1 MPQRALARLQ
11 GTNMKTTHL
20 RFTTRA
26 LLHAGAAI
34 IAIGTAQSASAADTA
49 PSEKDAAGTA
59 SAEAASS
66 DSNPPDADAPS
77 ENASASAG
85 SSDASSAQQ
94 TDDTGILVTARRREE
109 RAQDVPIALT
119 AVSGDTLDRV
129 GATNLT
135 QIAQLTPT
143 LVIRNNNA
151 RNTFAN
157 IRGLGSNA
165 AQNDG
170 LEVGVG
176 FYVDD
181 VYYGRIGASQFD
193 LIDLDHVEVLRGPQ
207 GTLFG
212 KNTTAGAINITSR
225 APEFET
231 GFMGEASI
239 GDQGYHQVRGSLT
252 GPLVDGLAAY
262 RITVSDTHRDGSLL
276 NLYNNRGINNYNDV
290 TVRGQLLLTPASNL
304 DIRII
309 GDYSKQNEY
318 SRISSIVGVFTT
330 YANGAP
336 IASNQLQRAA
346 RGGYTYRFDINDPFA
361 RLVDV
366 NGPVQANM
374 KGYGV
379 SAKIDWNLGPATVT
393 SVTAW
398 RGWDW
403 LPDNDVDDTPLNVM
417 IRSGTDN
424 HQRQFS
430 QELRVASNGEHTID
444 YVAGLYYFWQV
455 VHALGHYEPGPDYAV
470 WNNPTANRTL
480 ANYAYD
486 GFLSLSIIEPRTK
499 SYAAF
504 GQATWHVTD
513 ALSLTGGLRFT
524 HEDKTGYF
532 NQYTAAGNDL
542 SVLGAADQAT
552 AQALRDAIYPEVSYT
567 TGLKDDALTGQVTLS
582 YKAAPDVLTYA
593 TYSHGSQSGGLS
605 LGVLPAGVSPIVAPE
620 KVDSWEV
627 GVKSQFW
634 DRRITLNTAA
644 YWTEVKNYQAAI
656 TEQIG
661 TTSSFVRYISN
672 IPGVRSRG
680 VEADLTIAPTPWLR
694 FTGSVAYD
702 DAVYQHYANAQV
714 APENRNLTQV
724 QDLSG
729 VQLANAPKFIYY
741 LSADVSQPISLLTS
755 NDEIYGRVDWNHRSS
770 NDTSGSNSIY
780 TQIPAYGIA
789 NARIGLR
796 FDDGSYDL
804 SFWVNN
810 LFDKHYFTALGA
822 ANTGE
827 ITANLGDPRTI
838 GATLRAHF

>member
-1 MPQRALARLQ
+1 MRKHLTFTPRLLLHGSTALIALA
-11 GTNMKTTHL
+11 
-20 RFTTRA
+20 
-26 LLHAGAAI
+26 
-34 IAIGTAQSASAADTA
+34 TAQSAFAAGSATNVRTA
-49 PSEKDAAGTA
+49 SEKSSLRSGEYATGADN
-59 SAEAASS
+59 SASS
-66 DSNPPDADAPS
+66 SAVLPS
-77 ENASASAG
+77 
-85 SSDASSAQQ
+85 
-94 TDDTGILVTARRREE
+94 DDTEIVVTSRRREE

-193 LIDLDHVEVLRGPQ
+193 LIDLERVEVLRGPQ

-212 KNTTAGAINITSR
+212 KNTTAGAINITTR
-225 APEFET
+225 TPQFKA
-231 GFMGEASI
+231 GFIGEASL
-239 GDQGYHQVRGSLT
+239 GELGYRQLRGSLT
-252 GPLVDGLAAY
+252 GPIVDGLAAY
-262 RITVSDTHRDGSLL
+262 RITGSYTHRDGTLF
-276 NLYNNRGINNYNDV
+276 NLFNSRDINDYTNYN
-290 TVRGQLLLTPASNL
+290 VRAQLLLTPAPNL

-309 GDYSKQNEY
+309 ADYSKQDSY
-318 SRISSIVGVFTT
+318 SRITSSVGVFTQ

-336 IASNQLQRAA
+336 LNNNWLQRAA
-346 RGGYTYRFDINDPFA
+346 RGGYIPRYDINDPFA
-361 RLVDV
+361 RIVDV

-374 KGYGV
+374 EGYGV
-379 SAKIDWNLGPATVT
+379 SAKADWDLGHVT
-393 SVTAW
+393 LTSITAW

-430 QELRVASNGEHTID
+430 QELRLASTGTRKLD
-444 YVAGLYYFWQV
+444 YIAGLYYFFQNV
-455 VHALGHYEPGPDYAV
+455 NALGHYQPGPDYAV
-470 WNNPTANRTL
+470 WNNPNANRQL

-486 GFLSLSIIEPRTK
+486 GFLSYSTIEPVTR

-504 GQATWHVTD
+504 GQATWHVTE
-513 ALSLTGGLRFT
+513 ALSVTGGLRFT
-524 HEDKTGYF
+524 HEDKSGYF
-532 NQYTAAGNDL
+532 DQYTAAGNDL
-542 SVLGAADQAT
+542 SVLSPADRTA

-567 TGLKDDALTGQVTLS
+567 TGVKSDALTGQITVS
-582 YKAAPDVLTYA
+582 YKAAPDVLAYA
-593 TYSHGSQSGGLS
+593 TYSRGSKSGGLS
-605 LGVLPAGVSPIVAPE
+605 LGNLPTGVSPIVDPE
-620 KVDSWEV
+620 TVNSWEV

-634 DRRITLNTAA
+634 DRRVTLNAAA
-644 YWTEVKNYQAAI
+644 YWTEVKNYQAAVS
-656 TEQIG
+656 EQIG

-680 VEADLTIAPTPWLR
+680 LEADLSVAPTPWLR
-694 FTGSVAYD
+694 FTASAAYN
-702 DAVYQHYANAQV
+702 DAVYQRYTNAQV
-714 APENRNLTQV
+714 APENRNVTQV

-741 LSADVSQPISLLTS
+741 LAADLKQPVSLFTPD
-755 NDEIYGRVDWNHRSS
+755 DELYGRIDWSHRSS

-780 TQIPAYGIA
+780 TQIPGYGVA

-796 FDDGSYDL
+796 LDDERYDL
-804 SFWVNN
+804 SLWVNN
-810 LFDKHYFTALGA
+810 AFDKQYFTALSA
-822 ANTGE
+822 SNIGE
-827 ITANLGDPRTI
+827 ITANLGDPRTV
-838 GATLRAHF
+838 GGTLRVRF

>member
-1 MPQRALARLQ
+1 M
-11 GTNMKTTHL
+11 NKFNL
-20 RFTTRA
+20 RRTARA
-26 LLHAGAAI
+26 LLLCGASLLTGGFGPA
-34 IAIGTAQSASAADTA
+34 AYGADNATSATTAADTTNA
-49 PSEKDAAGTA
+49 TGAAT
-59 SAEAASS
+59 
-66 DSNPPDADAPS
+66 D
-77 ENASASAG
+77 ASASEGAAAAPG
-85 SSDASSAQQ
+85 QLN
-94 TDDTGILVTARRREE
+94 DTEIVVTSRRRQE

-119 AVSGDTLDRV
+119 AVSGETLERT

-135 QIAQLTPT
+135 QISQLTPP

-181 VYYGRIGASQFD
+181 VYYGRVGASQFD
-193 LIDLDHVEVLRGPQ
+193 LIDLDRVEVLRGPQ

-212 KNTTAGAINITSR
+212 KNTTAGAINITTR

-231 GFMGEASI
+231 GFTGEASL
-239 GDQGYHQVRGSLT
+239 GDQGYRQLRGSLT
-252 GPLVDGLAAY
+252 APLIDGLAAV
-262 RITVSDTHRDGSLL
+262 RLTASDTRRDGALF
-276 NLYNNRGINNYNDV
+276 NLYNNRRINDYNDL
-290 TVRGQLLLTPASNL
+290 TLRGQLLLTPSP
-304 DIRII
+304 DITIRII
-309 GDYSKQNEY
+309 GDYSKQNDY
-318 SRISSIVGVFTT
+318 SRVSSIVGVFTT
-330 YANGAP
+330 YANGAA

-346 RGGYTYRFDINDPFA
+346 RGGYTYRFDIDDPFA
-361 RLVDV
+361 RIVDV
-366 NGPVQANM
+366 NGPVQADM

-379 SAKIDWNLGPATVT
+379 SGKIDWKLGPATLT

-417 IRSGTDN
+417 VHSGTDN

-430 QELRVASNGEHTID
+430 QELRFASNGHHAVD
-444 YVAGLYYFWQV
+444 WVVGLYYFWQV

-470 WNNPTANRTL
+470 WNNPTANRAL
-480 ANYAYD
+480 ANYAYN

-504 GQATWHVTD
+504 GQATWHATD
-513 ALSLTGGLRFT
+513 KLSITGGLRFT

-542 SVLGAADQAT
+542 SVLSAADRAT

-567 TGLKDDALTGQVTLS
+567 TGLKDDALTGQVTVS
-582 YKAAPDVLTYA
+582 YKLAPDVLAYG
-593 TYSHGSQSGGLS
+593 TYSRGSQSGGLS
-605 LGVLPAGVSPIVAPE
+605 LGVLPAGVSPVVKPE
-620 KVDSWEV
+620 TVSAWEV
-627 GVKSQFW
+627 GLKSQFW
-634 DRRITLNTAA
+634 DRKVTFNAAA

-656 TEQIG
+656 SEQIG
-661 TTSSFVRYISN
+661 TTSSFIRYISN

-680 VEADLTIAPTPWLR
+680 IEADVTVAPRQWVR
-694 FTGSVAYD
+694 FTASAAYN
-702 DAVYQHYANAQV
+702 DAVYQRYTNAQV
-714 APENRNLTQV
+714 APENRNLTQI

-741 LSADVSQPISLLTS
+741 LAADFSQPAALLTP
-755 NDEIYGRVDWNHRSS
+755 NDEIYARVDWNHRSS

-780 TQIPAYGIA
+780 TLIPGYGVA
-789 NARIGLR
+789 NARVGLR
-796 FDDGSYDL
+796 FDNERYDL

-810 LFDKHYFTALGA
+810 LFDKHYFTALSA
-822 ANTGE
+822 SNVGE
-827 ITANLGDPRTI
+827 ITANLGDQRSI
-838 GATLRAHF
+838 GATLRVRL